1 MRALV
6 LSCGLIGGS
15 IAKSL
20 VNEGWEVHATTRKL
34 LTFEGIKFYTEN
46 KDIPQIDYD
55 IICICSPRG
64 KKYEIYNEMF
74 ALAESLSKLGTYIV
88 DVSSVQNQNNL
99 FQLKYHNFVPCH
111 PIAGSETTGFENSS
125 PEILKGKKCLVVQ
138 NHPPHQVLDFWQA
151 CGMIVDNTI
160 TSCMEHDRIFAK
172 VSHLPQLLSFNF
184 PEEEKPE
191 YKEFYRLKYS
201 SRAIWDEIFLH
212 NRAWILEG
220 LVSLEKL
227 CCLASFNYIKYHYNG
242 KGDLPD
248 DSIFEGEYEPSFAN
262 LFHLCI
268 GKNEKI
274 YAGTGLKSILSASK
288 EIPPTYP
295 TKVYNILDNGKK
307 MLLNLD

>member
-15 IAKSL
+15 VAKSL
-20 VNEGWEVHATTRKL
+20 VNAGWEVHATTRKL

-64 KKYEIYNEMF
+64 KKYEIYHEMF
-74 ALAESLSKLGTYIV
+74 ALAESLSTFGTYIV

-125 PEILKGKKCLVVQ
+125 PEILKGKKCLVIK
-138 NHPPHQVLDFWQA
+138 NNPPQEVLDFWQE

-184 PEEEKPE
+184 PKEEKPE

-212 NRAWILEG
+212 NRAWILEILQNMYG
-220 LVSLEKL
+220 SIHCVSLTTGNEDV
-227 CCLASFNYIKYHYNG
+227 SNEG
-242 KGDLPD
+242 G
-248 DSIFEGEYEPSFAN
+248 FERLISQSLN
-262 LFHLCI
+262 RI
-268 GKNEKI
+268 INDNDRM
-274 YAGTGLKSILSASK
+274 YAGTGLKTILSAGNKLPEETFYMSDGYRIVNLSH
-288 EIPPTYP
+288 E
-295 TKVYNILDNGKK
+295 